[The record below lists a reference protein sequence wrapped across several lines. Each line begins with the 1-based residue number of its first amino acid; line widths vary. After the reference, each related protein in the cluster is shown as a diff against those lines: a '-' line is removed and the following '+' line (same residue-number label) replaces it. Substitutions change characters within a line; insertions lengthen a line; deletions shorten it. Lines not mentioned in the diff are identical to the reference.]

1 MAALLIAQS
10 WPLRSVVLFFQAAHR
25 IHLSSATEA
34 TQGCAECKRAR
45 GRRRG
50 DGGASRGRGYGHT
63 EIRCNHHETE
73 NKDHAPCRQARRD
86 PSGPLVRWH
95 RGRPAH
101 THTMRDSHKNNPNT
115 TKPPPCVRARLNCAT
130 DLGPIRTISTLQAW
144 GARRPGRALGSHLP
158 RGASHGLL
166 TRDTQ
171 TRNQSRAPHE
181 QRCKQSGAS
190 NTWHRHRHDTEH

>member
-25 IHLSSATEA
+25 FHLSSATEA

-101 THTMRDSHKNNPNT
+101 THTMRDGHKNKPHTTTPHRHTFHNPLPT
-115 TKPPPCVRARLNCAT
+115 SISHHRVLHHAFSKARVPYVSVRAPTQNY
-130 DLGPIRTISTLQAW
+130 STPPSPTLHH
-144 GARRPGRALGSHLP
+144 ARRAR
-158 RGASHGLL
+158 RK
-166 TRDTQ
+166 T
-171 TRNQSRAPHE
+171 
-181 QRCKQSGAS
+181 
-190 NTWHRHRHDTEH
+190 